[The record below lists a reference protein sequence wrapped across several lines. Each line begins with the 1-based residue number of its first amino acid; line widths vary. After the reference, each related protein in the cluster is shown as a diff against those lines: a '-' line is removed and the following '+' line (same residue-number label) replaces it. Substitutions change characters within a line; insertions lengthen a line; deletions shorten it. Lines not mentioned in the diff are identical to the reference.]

1 MLEPYA
7 VKVACTVLRG
17 ERSREAPDLP
27 GVRQAKL
34 GAQKLGPGLTLNI
47 CVTCETPAVR
57 SSREQH
63 SCRGPRRNTG
73 DRARTG
79 ARHQSPR

>member
-27 GVRQAKL
+27 GCGLSNIGKAIKL
-34 GAQKLGPGLTLNI
+34 RKIDGN
-47 CVTCETPAVR
+47 R
-57 SSREQH
+57 
-63 SCRGPRRNTG
+63 
-73 DRARTG
+73 
-79 ARHQSPR
+79 

>member
-27 GVRQAKL
+27 GGAKKRCFRYIL
-34 GAQKLGPGLTLNI
+34 VLT
-47 CVTCETPAVR
+47 
-57 SSREQH
+57 
-63 SCRGPRRNTG
+63 
-73 DRARTG
+73 
-79 ARHQSPR
+79 